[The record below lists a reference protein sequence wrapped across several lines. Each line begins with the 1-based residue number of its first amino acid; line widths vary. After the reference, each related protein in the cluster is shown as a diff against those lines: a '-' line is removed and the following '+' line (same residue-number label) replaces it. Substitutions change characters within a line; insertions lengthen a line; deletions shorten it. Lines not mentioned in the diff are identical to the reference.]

1 MIPPQFE
8 YQVASTIPEAI
19 AALQSRPDDRVL
31 AGGQS
36 LIPVLKVR
44 GARPGLLVDIS
55 RIAQLRGITVLADTV
70 EIGALTTH
78 REIEDSG
85 DLRRVLPIMA
95 ETADLLADPPVR
107 SRGTFGG
114 SLAYADP
121 GGDWP
126 AVAHALGARIS
137 ATGSRGTRTI
147 IVDDFFVDGLKTS
160 LDGDE
165 ILTHVTIP
173 IPTGPVGMAY
183 AKLRHPSSGYAL
195 VGVAAVVGVGRD
207 GLCRT
212 CRVAVTG
219 AGPRAQ
225 LVAATCGALLGRSL
239 TPPTIREAASR
250 ASDDL
255 SLSGDIYAGEEYRAH
270 LVRVYVERVLLT
282 ATSRIPAL

>member
-1 MIPPQFE
+1 M
-8 YQVASTIPEAI
+8 
-19 AALQSRPDDRVL
+19 L

-44 GARPGLLVDIS
+44 GATPGLLVDIG
-55 RIAQLRGITVLADTV
+55 RIDHLRGITVLDDTV
-70 EIGALTTH
+70 EIGALITH
-78 REIEDSG
+78 REIEDSE
-85 DLRRVLPIMA
+85 DLRRLLPIMA

-126 AVAHALGARIS
+126 AVALALGARIT
-137 ATGSRGTRTI
+137 ATGPGGTRTI
-147 IVDDFFVDGLKTS
+147 VINDFFVDRLKTS
-160 LDGDE
+160 LDRDE

-173 IPTGPVGMAY
+173 NPSMPVGMAY

-195 VGVAAVVGVGRD
+195 VGVAAVVGVDRD
-207 GLCRT
+207 GLCCS

-219 AGPRAQ
+219 AGPKAV
-225 LVAATCGALLGRSL
+225 LVEAGCSALIGQRL
-239 TPPTIREAASR
+239 TPQTIREAATR
-250 ASDDL
+250 ASDGFF
-255 SLSGDIYAGEEYRAH
+255 LSGDIYAGEEYRAH